1 MDIHYICAP
10 CNTWQ
15 FCSWKHNQFLHLVT
29 VKTSSRQTR
38 TNIYY
43 ILAPSNSLRSA
54 LEIYAT
60 FSPWRSKYIFA
71 MEIDED
77 TYSLHIHFCHG
88 DKKTFSHRHGDR
100 NTISPWMYIH
110 IFIFAMEIERHFR
123 TWTIRCE
130 EMLCSRQPQTHIY
143 TTFSPLQIIIFSALE
158 IFATISPWRWKYNF
172 AMEIEIHVRTGTVRC
187 EEMPYAN
194 TADINGCP
202 RMLLTVLRV
211 SVAPCSIHFALKK
224 ESNIIHGH
232 TRLPNDAVNRVKG
245 LSGCVYF

>member
-130 EMLCSRQPQTHIY
+130 EMLCSRQPQTYIY
-143 TTFSPLQIIIFSALE
+143 HVFAPSNNNIFG
-158 IFATISPWRWKYNF
+158 PWNFCYNF
-172 AMEIEIHVRTGTVRC
+172 AMEMKIQFRDGDRNSCSHRNSSLRRDAVRKYC
-187 EEMPYAN
+187 
-194 TADINGCP
+194 
-202 RMLLTVLRV
+202 
-211 SVAPCSIHFALKK
+211 
-224 ESNIIHGH
+224 GH
-232 TRLPNDAVNRVKG
+232 KRLPKNAVNRFKG
-245 LSGCVYF
+245 LGGPL